1 MVKAWIARRYARYTS
16 DGRFWL
22 TIGFAVLTVDMAIGY
37 LAGTAVGTF
46 WHGVGY
52 AALAAGFAFLP
63 DAAYEEFEGGRYIAA
78 GCFALLCLPIGIK
91 AYEQQLTY
99 SAGVRHGEM
108 QLTSVVNQRFDGA
121 QDDVKRNRD
130 ELALLQTVLAKLQAD
145 SPWATTAKADGLKR
159 QLADLNDRVNKE
171 EKGQRGRKAGKGKEF
186 ERLQDEANEVAKRIA
201 TVEKA
206 DETQKRI
213 EFLQAAIDK
222 KRTVANNSE
231 HRQSINVDVAKTT
244 AKLFNVMRGQSAED
258 AMKTD
263 SISVEY
269 ATMGSASLG
278 SLALLLLAPA
288 SFFLAGRRR
297 IKTAIE
303 SMTPPSMLSASHT
316 STHSPSTASPHTQT
330 VPTIINKTQV
340 VDDKRALN
348 LEARIEALCN
358 RIGPAT
364 AQYRTAA

>member
-1 MVKAWIARRYARYTS
+1 MLKSWIVRRYSGYTAA
-16 DGRFWL
+16 GGFWL
-22 TIGFAVLTVDMAIGY
+22 TVGFAVLTVDMAIGF

-78 GCFALLCLPIGIK
+78 GVVALLCLPIGIK

-121 QDDVKRNRD
+121 QDDVKRNAV
-130 ELALLQTVLAKLQAD
+130 ELGLLQTVLAKLQAD
-145 SPWATTAKADGLKR
+145 NPWATNAKADGLKR
-159 QLADLNDRVNKE
+159 QLADLNDRIGKE

-201 TVEKA
+201 MVEKA

-213 EFLQAAIDK
+213 EFLQSAIDK
-222 KRTVANNSE
+222 KRVVANTSE

-263 SISVEY
+263 SVSVEY

-288 SFFLAGRRR
+288 SIFLAGRRR
-297 IKTAIE
+297 IKAGTDDLHR
-303 SMTPPSMLSASHT
+303 SG
-316 STHSPSTASPHTQT
+316 THATASSNQSA
-330 VPTIINKTQV
+330 PTIIHRTER
-340 VDDKRALN
+340 VDDTKALD
-348 LEARIEALCN
+348 LEARLNRLCN
-358 RIGPAT
+358 SIGPAT
-364 AQYRTAA
+364 AQYRNAA